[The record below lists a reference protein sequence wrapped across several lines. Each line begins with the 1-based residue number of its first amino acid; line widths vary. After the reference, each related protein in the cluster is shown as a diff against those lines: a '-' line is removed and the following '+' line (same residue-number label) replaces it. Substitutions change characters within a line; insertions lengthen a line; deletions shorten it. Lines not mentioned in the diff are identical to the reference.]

1 MVTTPGGP
9 ETQLLQQGGQML
21 QQGAQR
27 VMSGGGGF
35 LSGLVS
41 APFNALGGMASGAFN
56 GLIRNTLLGGGILSG
71 LMLFAPDV
79 IPGVLEF
86 IGKPEWGERLA
97 SMVRTGGAPAALGT
111 AFATAAAGSAAWGAA
126 RGAIGGVSE
135 GFGGSG
141 ATSPEQAQGIGMG
154 TLVGGGLA
162 LAAVTAVAIGAI
174 KKDGITHD
182 AGAGDRV
189 EPPATP
195 GARGAQATRNV

>member
-1 MVTTPGGP
+1 
-9 ETQLLQQGGQML
+9 LI
-21 QQGAQR
+21 
-27 VMSGGGGF
+27 
-35 LSGLVS
+35 S
-41 APFNALGGMASGAFN
+41 APFNALGGMAKGAFN
-56 GLIRNTLLGGGILSG
+56 GLIRNTLVGGLAISG
-71 LMLFAPDV
+71 LMFFGTDYL
-79 IPGVLEF
+79 PGIFEF

-154 TLVGGGLA
+154 TVIGGGLA

-174 KKDGITHD
+174 KKDGISHD